1 MKHQSESLHKIAT
14 KDHASKRITL
24 HFGNRDKP
32 VTWWHKDFQ
41 PRVNA
46 KVLNRK
52 QFYPMKM
59 C

>member
-1 MKHQSESLHKIAT
+1 MKHQNENSHKIA
-14 KDHASKRITL
+14 KDLASKRIML

-46 KVLNRK
+46 QVLNGES
-52 QFYPMKM
+52 FYPMKM